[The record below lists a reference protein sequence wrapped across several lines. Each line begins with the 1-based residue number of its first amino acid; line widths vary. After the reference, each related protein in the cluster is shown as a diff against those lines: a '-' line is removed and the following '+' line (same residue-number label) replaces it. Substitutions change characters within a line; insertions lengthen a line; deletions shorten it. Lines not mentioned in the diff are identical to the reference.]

1 MQCAARL
8 SLPSTPGPA
17 WRARVPA
24 SRRALWSAAI
34 LESASFERLALRAMS
49 LASLLAAPSVR
60 SLAVAPARAAA
71 TRMLHAICAGS
82 LALLLL
88 AGQAGAA
95 AEDRI
100 NVRQANLAL
109 LDTGEPGV
117 VLDAEFDFELPWVL
131 VDAVNRGVAL
141 YFVVEFE
148 LYRER
153 WYWFDRR
160 VAAQSLTYR
169 LTYSPLTRQYRLA
182 RGTLALPYDT
192 LDDALASLRRIRG
205 WKVLERGML
214 RPDEDY
220 RAQLRMRLDTSQLP
234 KPFQI
239 NALTNRDWTL
249 ASDWRS
255 VSVTAELTR

>member
-8 SLPSTPGPA
+8 SLASPPV
-17 WRARVPA
+17 RAADAVA
-24 SRRALWSAAI
+24 T
-34 LESASFERLALRAMS
+34 LRQ
-49 LASLLAAPSVR
+49 VR
-60 SLAVAPARAAA
+60 SALGLFACVLLLVVAAPARADDRIVVTGA
-71 TRMLHAICAGS
+71 T
-82 LALLLL
+82 LAL
-88 AGQAGAA
+88 AGEGA
-95 AEDRI
+95 
-100 NVRQANLAL
+100 
-109 LDTGEPGV
+109 EPGIV
-117 VLDAEFDFELPWVL
+117 VDAEFEFDLPWAL
-131 VDAVNRGVAL
+131 EDAVNRGVAL

>member
-1 MQCAARL
+1 MRAA
-8 SLPSTPGPA
+8 SALP
-17 WRARVPA
+17 
-24 SRRALWSAAI
+24 RALCSAA
-34 LESASFERLALRAMS
+34 
-49 LASLLAAPSVR
+49 
-60 SLAVAPARAAA
+60 
-71 TRMLHAICAGS
+71 

-88 AGQAGAA
+88 AGDPGFA

-100 NVRQANLAL
+100 HVRQATLSLTDN
-109 LDTGEPGV
+109 GEPAV

-141 YFVVEFE
+141 YFVVDFE

-153 WYWFDRR
+153 WYWFDRK
-160 VAAQSLTYR
+160 VVGQSLTYR

-205 WKVLERGML
+205 WKVLERGTL
-214 RPDEDY
+214 KPDEDY

-255 VSVTAELTR
+255 VNVTAELTR

>member
-8 SLPSTPGPA
+8 SLPSAPGPA
-17 WRARVPA
+17 SRAPLF
-24 SRRALWSAAI
+24 SRRLAA
-34 LESASFERLALRAMS
+34 AALRV
-49 LASLLAAPSVR
+49 LC
-60 SLAVAPARAAA
+60 
-71 TRMLHAICAGS
+71 T
-82 LALLLL
+82 LALLLVL
-88 AGQAGAA
+88 AAGNTSHAA
-95 AEDRI
+95 DDRI
-100 NVRQANLAL
+100 HVSQATLSL
-109 LDTGEPGV
+109 VDGGDPGV
-117 VLDAEFDFELPWVL
+117 VLDADFDFELPWVL

-141 YFVVEFE
+141 YFVVDFE

-160 VAAQSLTYR
+160 VVGQSLTYR

-182 RGTLALPYDT
+182 RGTLALPFDT
-192 LDDALASLRRIRG
+192 LEEALQTLRRIRG
-205 WKVLERGML
+205 WKVLERGAL
-214 RPDEDY
+214 KPNEDY

-255 VSVTAELTR
+255 VNVTAELTR